1 MTFDECTKSLKNVMH
16 DEDGYEEYS
25 EHHLQTVWNAATT
38 AAAKISGNYVADD
51 EIYPSEVKFANGR
64 VVRVVR
70 RQTFLVIE

>member
-1 MTFDECTKSLKNVMH
+1 MQEALKNVMH

-25 EHHLQTVWNAATT
+25 EHHLKTVWDAATE

-64 VVRVVR
+64 VVRVVTTDGN
-70 RQTFLVIE
+70 TFLEVE